1 MGVIIKPILLR
12 IIKSYQVSLTTSY
25 PFNTSSQILILN
37 SNDIYRNLAFEECLY
52 HESEKHLKYSKDKP
66 SWFTKILLW
75 RSNSCIV
82 IGRFQNAWK
91 EANIPLLHS
100 NGWKLARRHSGGG
113 AVYHDLGNLNI
124 SFIQPRCYMDRQ
136 KCMEFLQSVLQ
147 PLLIPSNCSIHIGN
161 RYDLWISENQ
171 TNTNTLQNMS
181 KISGSSSKF
190 GANMAYHHCTLL
202 FDANLNNLSEVLK
215 PTFVSSFLFLL
226 SIHET
231 LDIGFML
238 LGTRQQGVPVI
249 LREMMLPD
257 KFDSVS
263 LSFTCGVESHLT
275 MNTTTKKHVPN
286 KSEGECGLEPS
297 LFRWRSRGIER
308 IPRSC
313 QEKVQAE
320 WDEKMVVGGSRQETL
335 DLGFVLLGTRQQ
347 GVPVIL
353 RETVL
358 PDGFDP
364 VSPSFTIRDNDLI
377 TSNPVVTNILE
388 GQEDQFIHSMKN
400 FQQILTLSQ
409 TWSWIYGNS
418 PSFQLALENYESNL
432 SYLTNQFGSI
442 IINCSRG
449 GIFQSIEFDHSY
461 NYNVNPLLK
470 DFLSEITIYLHGV
483 ECRTNSWDFIL
494 DQFVFKKLIQLNGE
508 NMSNEQLLIIKA
520 LKIISSLF

>member
-1 MGVIIKPILLR
+1 MGVIIKPILFR

-52 HESEKHLKYSKDKP
+52 HESEKHLKYLKDKP

-91 EANIPLLHS
+91 EVNIPLLHS

-215 PTFVSSFLFLL
+215 PTFINLKTKATDSIRSPVKNLNLNIELL
-226 SIHET
+226 
-231 LDIGFML
+231 L
-238 LGTRQQGVPVI
+238 
-249 LREMMLPD
+249 
-257 KFDSVS
+257 
-263 LSFTCGVESHLT
+263 
-275 MNTTTKKHVPN
+275 NTII
-286 KSEGECGLEPS
+286 EDGLKWIS
-297 LFRWRSRGIER
+297 
-308 IPRSC
+308 
-313 QEKVQAE
+313 K
-320 WDEKMVVGGSRQETL
+320 
-335 DLGFVLLGTRQQ
+335 
-347 GVPVIL
+347 
-353 RETVL
+353 
-358 PDGFDP
+358 
-364 VSPSFTIRDNDLI
+364 NDLI

-388 GQEDQFIHSMKN
+388 GQEDQFIHSMKD
-400 FQQILTLSQ
+400 FQQTLTLSQ

-418 PSFQLALENYESNL
+418 PSFQLALENYEPNL

-442 IINCSRG
+442 VIDCSRG
-449 GIFQSIEFDHSY
+449 GVFKSIGFDHSH
-461 NYNVNPLLK
+461 NGNMDPLLK
-470 DFLSEITIYLHGV
+470 DFLSELTICLHGA

-494 DQFVFKKLIQLNGE
+494 DQFVSKKLIQLNGE
-508 NMSNEQLLIIKA
+508 YMSNEQLLIIKA
-520 LKIISSLF
+520 LKMISSLF

>member
-1 MGVIIKPILLR
+1 MYIHIISNYMGVIIKPILFR
-12 IIKSYQVSLTTSY
+12 IIKSYQVPLTTSY

-52 HESEKHLKYSKDKP
+52 HESEKHLKYLKDKP

-82 IGRFQNAWK
+82 IGRFQNVWK
-91 EANIPLLHS
+91 EVNIPLLHS

-215 PTFVSSFLFLL
+215 PTFINLKTKATDSIRSPVKNLNLNIELL
-226 SIHET
+226 
-231 LDIGFML
+231 L
-238 LGTRQQGVPVI
+238 
-249 LREMMLPD
+249 
-257 KFDSVS
+257 
-263 LSFTCGVESHLT
+263 
-275 MNTTTKKHVPN
+275 NTII
-286 KSEGECGLEPS
+286 EDGLKWIS
-297 LFRWRSRGIER
+297 
-308 IPRSC
+308 
-313 QEKVQAE
+313 K
-320 WDEKMVVGGSRQETL
+320 
-335 DLGFVLLGTRQQ
+335 
-347 GVPVIL
+347 
-353 RETVL
+353 
-358 PDGFDP
+358 
-364 VSPSFTIRDNDLI
+364 NDLI

-388 GQEDQFIHSMKN
+388 GQEHQFIHSMKD
-400 FQQILTLSQ
+400 FQQTLTLSQ

-418 PSFQLALENYESNL
+418 PSFQLALENYEPNL
-432 SYLTNQFGSI
+432 SYLTNQFGSLVI
-442 IINCSRG
+442 DCNRG
-449 GIFQSIEFDHSY
+449 GVFKSIGFDHSH
-461 NYNVNPLLK
+461 NCNVDPLLN
-470 DFLSEITIYLHGV
+470 DFLSELTICLHGA

-494 DQFVFKKLIQLNGE
+494 DQFVSKKLIQLNGE
-508 NMSNEQLLIIKA
+508 YMSNEQVLIIKA
-520 LKIISSLF
+520 LKMISSLF

>member
-215 PTFVSSFLFLL
+215 PTFINLKTKATDSIRSPVKNLNLNIELL
-226 SIHET
+226 LNSIIE
-231 LDIGFML
+231 D
-238 LGTRQQGVPVI
+238 
-249 LREMMLPD
+249 
-257 KFDSVS
+257 
-263 LSFTCGVESHLT
+263 
-275 MNTTTKKHVPN
+275 
-286 KSEGECGLEPS
+286 GLKWIS
-297 LFRWRSRGIER
+297 
-308 IPRSC
+308 
-313 QEKVQAE
+313 K
-320 WDEKMVVGGSRQETL
+320 
-335 DLGFVLLGTRQQ
+335 
-347 GVPVIL
+347 
-353 RETVL
+353 
-358 PDGFDP
+358 
-364 VSPSFTIRDNDLI
+364 NDLI

-418 PSFQLALENYESNL
+418 PSFQLALENYEPNL

-461 NYNVNPLLK
+461 NYNVNLLLK
-470 DFLSEITIYLHGV
+470 NFLSEITIYLHGV

-520 LKIISSLF
+520 LKLISSLF

>member
-1 MGVIIKPILLR
+1 MGVIIKPILFR
-12 IIKSYQVSLTTSY
+12 IIKSYQVPLTTSY

-52 HESEKHLKYSKDKP
+52 HESEKHLKYLKDKP

-215 PTFVSSFLFLL
+215 PTFYLVGGSQQ
-226 SIHET
+226 ET
-231 LDIGFML
+231 LDLGFML

-257 KFDSVS
+257 RFDSVS
-263 LSFTCGVESHLT
+263 LSFT
-275 MNTTTKKHVPN
+275 
-286 KSEGECGLEPS
+286 
-297 LFRWRSRGIER
+297 
-308 IPRSC
+308 
-313 QEKVQAE
+313 
-320 WDEKMVVGGSRQETL
+320 
-335 DLGFVLLGTRQQ
+335 
-347 GVPVIL
+347 
-353 RETVL
+353 
-358 PDGFDP
+358 
-364 VSPSFTIRDNDLI
+364 NDLI

-388 GQEDQFIHSMKN
+388 GQEDQFIHSMKY
-400 FQQILTLSQ
+400 FQQTLTLSQ

-418 PSFQLALENYESNL
+418 PSFQLALENYEPNL

-442 IINCSRG
+442 VIDCSRG
-449 GIFQSIEFDHSY
+449 GVFKSIGFDHSH
-461 NYNVNPLLK
+461 NCNIDPLLK
-470 DFLSEITIYLHGV
+470 DFLSELTICLHGA

-494 DQFVFKKLIQLNGE
+494 DQFVSKKLIQLNGE
-508 NMSNEQLLIIKA
+508 NMSNEQVLIIKA
-520 LKIISSLF
+520 LKMISSLF

>member
-1 MGVIIKPILLR
+1 MGVIIKPILFR
-12 IIKSYQVSLTTSY
+12 IIKSYQVSLTTY

-52 HESEKHLKYSKDKP
+52 HESEKHLKYLKDKP

-215 PTFVSSFLFLL
+215 PTF
-226 SIHET
+226 
-231 LDIGFML
+231 
-238 LGTRQQGVPVI
+238 
-249 LREMMLPD
+249 
-257 KFDSVS
+257 
-263 LSFTCGVESHLT
+263 
-275 MNTTTKKHVPN
+275 
-286 KSEGECGLEPS
+286 
-297 LFRWRSRGIER
+297 
-308 IPRSC
+308 
-313 QEKVQAE
+313 
-320 WDEKMVVGGSRQETL
+320 
-335 DLGFVLLGTRQQ
+335 
-347 GVPVIL
+347 
-353 RETVL
+353 
-358 PDGFDP
+358 
-364 VSPSFTIRDNDLI
+364 NDLI

-388 GQEDQFIHSMKN
+388 GQEDQFIHSMKD
-400 FQQILTLSQ
+400 FQQTLTLSQ

-418 PSFQLALENYESNL
+418 PSFQLALENYEPNL

-442 IINCSRG
+442 VIDFSRG
-449 GIFQSIEFDHSY
+449 GVFKSIGFDHSH
-461 NYNVNPLLK
+461 NCNVDSLLK
-470 DFLSEITIYLHGV
+470 DFLSELTICLHGA

-494 DQFVFKKLIQLNGE
+494 DQFVSKKLIQLNGE

-520 LKIISSLF
+520 LKMISSLF